1 MRPRDWMNRILGRP
15 VSPYLKCKHCGAPTT
30 RLHMLSGQE
39 SARRGVKMLVFCRD
53 CHRIATV
60 RGSDMTTRAAYLQLL
75 NQSRVPYRKAQA
87 PAPPICRLG
96 GLPHD

>member
-1 MRPRDWMNRILGRP
+1 MRPREWMNRILGRP

-39 SARRGVKMLVFCRD
+39 NARHGVKMLVFCRD
-53 CHRIATV
+53 CHRIAMV

-75 NQSRVPYRKAQA
+75 NQSRRPYRSEPVKPV
-87 PAPPICRLG
+87 PAIRLG